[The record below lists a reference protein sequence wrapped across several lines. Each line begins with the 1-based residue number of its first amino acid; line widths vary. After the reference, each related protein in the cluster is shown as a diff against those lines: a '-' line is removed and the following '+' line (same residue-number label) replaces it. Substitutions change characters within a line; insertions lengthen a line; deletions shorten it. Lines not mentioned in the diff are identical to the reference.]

1 MEPGTHS
8 RCPNSGPHRRG
19 RICSGREAG
28 REFERWSVPAA
39 RRERS
44 LVPRMRIAVLT
55 FDGFNEIDSFV
66 ASYMINRVGRPGW
79 KAEIT
84 CPRPLVE
91 SGRGVR
97 VFAQQPLEFANK
109 ADAVLVGSGN
119 LTRKIA
125 VDRSILSRLSL
136 APRRQLVGSQ
146 CSGALILAR
155 LGILG
160 SMPACT
166 DHGTRPLV
174 EAAGVRV
181 LDRPFFA
188 SGNLATAGGC
198 LSSHYLA
205 TWVIWKLAGRAEAEE
220 ALSYV
225 APVGQEAD
233 WVSRAMSVVG
243 EFIGDAATRPSAVA
257 ERILQEGL
265 SPPASFFPESS

>member
-1 MEPGTHS
+1 MQ
-8 RCPNSGPHRRG
+8 
-19 RICSGREAG
+19 
-28 REFERWSVPAA
+28 
-39 RRERS
+39 
-44 LVPRMRIAVLT
+44 IAVLT

-66 ASYMINRVGRPGW
+66 ASYMINRVARPGW

-84 CPRPLVE
+84 CPSPEVE

-97 VFAQQPLEFANK
+97 VRAQQPLEFANE

-119 LTRKIA
+119 LTRHLA

-136 APRRQLVGSQ
+136 DPRRQLVGSQ

-181 LDRPFFA
+181 LDQPFFA
-188 SGNLATAGGC
+188 SGNVATAGGC

-205 TWVIWKLAGRAEAEE
+205 TWVIWQLAGRAAAEE
-220 ALSYV
+220 ALSWV
-225 APVGQEAD
+225 VPVGQESD
-233 WVSRAMSVVG
+233 WSSRAMRVVG
-243 EFIGDAATRPSAVA
+243 EFIGDAAARESTIA
-257 ERILQEGL
+257 ERVRSE
-265 SPPASFFPESS
+265 SPSPAASIFPESS